1 MKREKIEHHISH
13 LQEKH
18 DELDARI
25 VKAIQSHGN
34 EHIIKVL
41 KKEKLALKDEIEG
54 FKKQLAWKFVF

>member
-1 MKREKIEHHISH
+1 MNREKIEHHISH

-25 VKAIQSHGN
+25 TNAEKTHGN
-34 EHIIKVL
+34 EHVIKVL

-54 FKKQLAWKFVF
+54 FKKQLA

>member
-1 MKREKIEHHISH
+1 MNREKIEHHISH

-18 DELDARI
+18 DELNARI
-25 VKAIQSHGN
+25 TKAFEGHGN

-54 FKKQLAWKFVF
+54 FKKQIA

>member
-1 MKREKIEHHISH
+1 MITKEKIEHHISH

-18 DELDARI
+18 DELDIRI
-25 VKAIQSHGN
+25 KKAIESHGD

-54 FKKQLAWKFVF
+54 FKKQIT

>member
-1 MKREKIEHHISH
+1 MNRDKIEHHITR
-13 LQEKH
+13 LQVKH

-25 VKAIQSHGN
+25 IKAIESHGD

-54 FKKQLAWKFVF
+54 FKKQIA

>member
-1 MKREKIEHHISH
+1 MNREKIEHHISH

-18 DELDARI
+18 DALDDRI
-25 VKAIQSHGN
+25 TEAFRRHGD

-54 FKKQLAWKFVF
+54 FKKQLR

>member
-1 MKREKIEHHISH
+1 MNREKIEHHIYH

-18 DELDARI
+18 DELNARI
-25 VKAIQSHGN
+25 TKAFEGHGN

-54 FKKQLAWKFVF
+54 FKKQIA

>member
-1 MKREKIEHHISH
+1 MNKEKIEHHISH

-25 VKAIQSHGN
+25 NEAFNNHGN

-54 FKKQLAWKFVF
+54 FKKQLA

>member
-1 MKREKIEHHISH
+1 MKKEKIQHHISH

-25 VKAIQSHGN
+25 IKAIESHGN

-41 KKEKLALKDEIEG
+41 KKEKLALKDEIES
-54 FKKQLAWKFVF
+54 FKKQLV

>member
-1 MKREKIEHHISH
+1 MNKEKIEHHISH

-25 VKAIQSHGN
+25 NQAVKQHGD

-54 FKKQLAWKFVF
+54 FKKQLA

>member
-1 MKREKIEHHISH
+1 MNREKIEHHISH

-25 VKAIQSHGN
+25 IKAFESHGN

-54 FKKQLAWKFVF
+54 FKKQIA

>member
-1 MKREKIEHHISH
+1 MNKEKIEHHISH

-25 VKAIQSHGN
+25 ALAIKNHGN

-41 KKEKLALKDEIEG
+41 KKEKLALKDEIEDL
-54 FKKQLAWKFVF
+54 KKQIV

>member
-1 MKREKIEHHISH
+1 MNKDKIQHHISH

-25 VKAIQSHGN
+25 IKAIKGHGD

-54 FKKQLAWKFVF
+54 FKKQIA

>member
-1 MKREKIEHHISH
+1 MNREKIKHHISH

-18 DELDARI
+18 DELDTRI
-25 VKAIQSHGN
+25 IQAVKSHGD

-54 FKKQLAWKFVF
+54 FKKQLA